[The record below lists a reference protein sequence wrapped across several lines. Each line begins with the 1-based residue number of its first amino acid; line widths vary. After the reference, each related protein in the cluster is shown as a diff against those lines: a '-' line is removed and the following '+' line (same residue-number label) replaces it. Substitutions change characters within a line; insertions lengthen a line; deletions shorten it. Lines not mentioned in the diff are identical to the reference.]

1 MKDVP
6 ESIKRVLTLENAAP
20 SEILAY
26 KIKNAIKKFQN
37 NPLDTGSLP
46 VQIAVLTERILH

>member
-1 MKDVP
+1 MKEVP
-6 ESIKRVLTLENAAP
+6 ESIKRALTLENAAP

-26 KIKNAIKKFQN
+26 KIKNAIKKFQK